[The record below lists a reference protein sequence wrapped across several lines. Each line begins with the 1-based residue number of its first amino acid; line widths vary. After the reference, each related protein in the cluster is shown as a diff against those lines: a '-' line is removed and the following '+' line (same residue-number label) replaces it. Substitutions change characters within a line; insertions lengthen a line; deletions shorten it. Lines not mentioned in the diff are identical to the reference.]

1 MYENY
6 VLDRAYFIQVIK
18 DLAEMAERE
27 RDYLTGLDSSIGDA
41 DHGINLS
48 IGFRE
53 ITKRLPEWEN
63 ENLTVFFKKVG
74 MTLLGKVGG
83 ASGPLYGG
91 FFQKFGEPAENK
103 DEVTFD
109 EFVKMFKSGVELIET
124 RGKAVLFDKTMVDA
138 MRPALNALTLATEAG
153 DEPLIAFKKAVD
165 ACTQG
170 RDATIPL
177 IAKKGRSV
185 RLGERAIGHMDPGA
199 ASTTMIFEIFYDNL
213 KKKFA

>member
-53 ITKRLPEWEN
+53 VTKRLPEWEN

-83 ASGPLYGG
+83 AAGPLYGG

-165 ACTQG
+165 ACAQG

>member
-6 VLDRAYFIQVIK
+6 VLDKAYFIQVIK

-53 ITKRLPEWEN
+53 VTKRLPEWEN

>member
-6 VLDRAYFIQVIK
+6 VLDKAYFVQVIK

-53 ITKRLPEWEN
+53 VTKRLPEWEN
-63 ENLTVFFKKVG
+63 ENLTVFFKKLG

-91 FFQKFGEPAENK
+91 FFQKFGEPAEGK
-103 DEVTFD
+103 FEVTFD

-165 ACTQG
+165 ACTAG

>member
-53 ITKRLPEWEN
+53 VTKRLPEWEN

>member
-53 ITKRLPEWEN
+53 VTKRLPEWEN

-91 FFQKFGEPAENK
+91 FFQKFGEPADNK